1 MIIST
6 VIVDDEMPICDEI
19 EYLLEPYSELKIVGK
34 YNNVFDAIAF
44 IAEQKPRLVFLDI
57 QMPGISGL
65 EMARKLKELKSP
77 PLIVIVTAHPEYAL
91 EAFDTPTVG
100 YITKPVTEEKVAGV
114 MNKLNCL
121 LQKVSIP
128 IKTDVTRIC
137 VQSGGRILPLAPEE
151 IVLVGV
157 KDKEVFIRTKT
168 AEYSTSFSFQDIAVL
183 LTERSTARD
192 KFIQIHRQ
200 YIINV
205 DKVLEV
211 IPWFH
216 GTYYLKM
223 ADCKTEQVPVSRSRI
238 RLIKEIM
245 GLK

>member
-1 MIIST
+1 MIST

-19 EYLLEPYSELKIVGK
+19 EYLLEPYNEFKIVGK
-34 YNNVFDAIAF
+34 YNNAFDAIAF

-65 EMARKLKELKSP
+65 EMARKLKELKTP

-100 YITKPVTEEKVAGV
+100 YITKPVTEEKMNSV

-121 LQKVSIP
+121 LQTTLASPKA
-128 IKTDVTRIC
+128 DVNRVC
-137 VQSGGRILPLAPEE
+137 VQSGGRILPLAPTE

-157 KDKEVFIRTKT
+157 KDKEVFIRTKN

-200 YIINV
+200 YILSMLTSIGG
-205 DKVLEV
+205 DSL
-211 IPWFH
+211 
-216 GTYYLKM
+216 
-223 ADCKTEQVPVSRSRI
+223 VPSAPTI
-238 RLIKEIM
+238 
-245 GLK
+245 

>member
-1 MIIST
+1 MIPT

-19 EYLLEPYSELKIVGK
+19 EYLLEPYDEVKIVGK
-34 YNNVFDAIAF
+34 YNNAFDAIAF

-65 EMARKLKELKSP
+65 EMARKLKTLKNP

-100 YITKPVTEEKVAGV
+100 YITKPVTEEKMAGV
-114 MNKLNCL
+114 MSKLNCL
-121 LQKVSIP
+121 LQKTP
-128 IKTDVTRIC
+128 PPPKADVNRIC
-137 VQSGGRILPLAPEE
+137 VQAGGRIMPLAPED
-151 IVLVGV
+151 IVTVGV
-157 KDKEVFIRTKT
+157 KDKEVYIRTQN
-168 AEYSTSFSFQDIAVL
+168 AEYSTSFSFQDIVVL
-183 LTERSTARD
+183 LTERATARD
-192 KFIQIHRQ
+192 KFVQVHRQ
-200 YIINV
+200 FIINV
-205 DKVLEV
+205 DKVLEI

-223 ADCKTEQVPVSRSRI
+223 ADCRAEQVPVSRSKI
-238 RLIKEIM
+238 RMIKEIL